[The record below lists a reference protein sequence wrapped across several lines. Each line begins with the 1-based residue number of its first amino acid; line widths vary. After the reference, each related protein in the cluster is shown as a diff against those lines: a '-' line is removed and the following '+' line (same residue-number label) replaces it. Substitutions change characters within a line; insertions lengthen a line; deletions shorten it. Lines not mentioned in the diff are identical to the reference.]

1 MSGKGSLILVIGFGV
16 ILGYISF
23 NMYSLVSRASE
34 GMIGY
39 SQLASA
45 REGAN
50 AGIQI
55 GLSMLTDNRDI
66 FENSGQVTLV
76 SSMKPDSGSFKG
88 SEITVTLGPEVAT
101 GTTDIY
107 TRELLSVSK
116 STLNVVD
123 INSNPVNVS
132 DSVKVTLKVKKTD
145 LGTSTSWETYENK
158 FSQLGWMTVTE
169 GTNIWFATGDTLY
182 GKVHSNGDIRVNG
195 KPVFKDRVTTSGNL
209 VFQNYKPGDS
219 NAVFTKGYETHVP
232 KKDFPNDLSRLW
244 TNRTNSD
251 TNSVLYVDLIPGA
264 SSNNNG
270 YAIIRTGSFNGA
282 IIDTISLSDTG
293 NSVIY
298 SRNFIHVRGQLDGR
312 LSICSNSS
320 IYIDNDITYENKTND
335 LLGLIAQN
343 DVIIADNT
351 QNSNNDLYLDACIF
365 TLKGKFTAEHYDTRG
380 VEGRI
385 YFNGSMAQYQRG
397 AVGTSGTDWWGNVVP
412 KSGFLKSYRYDTR
425 LADGKTAPPFFPG
438 YYETHQITTHNYWV
452 DYKIANWWE
461 SVGKP
466 VTF

>member
-335 LLGLIAQN
+335 LRGTTRTNFFYNPIGTFGQ
-343 DVIIADNT
+343 T
-351 QNSNNDLYLDACIF
+351 PMF
-365 TLKGKFTAEHYDTRG
+365 ETRG
-380 VEGRI
+380 KG
-385 YFNGSMAQYQRG
+385 NK
-397 AVGTSGTDWWGNVVP
+397 TSQVTPPQLFVP
-412 KSGFLKSYRYDTR
+412 QGGYTVDLLKSCFVGQDIAAEIYVAINNPATKAW
-425 LADGKTAPPFFPG
+425 ADDWNKKTAKVEAQQQVEEANPFDLDPM
-438 YYETHQITTHNYWV
+438 
-452 DYKIANWWE
+452 
-461 SVGKP
+461 
-466 VTF
+466 

>member
-169 GTNIWFATGDTLY
+169 GKNISFLTGDTLY
-182 GKVHSNGDIRVNG
+182 GKVHSNGNISVNG
-195 KPVFKDRVTTSGNL
+195 NPVFLDRVTTSGTIQTTPGSKP
-209 VFQNYKPGDS
+209 VYK
-219 NAVFTKGYETHVP
+219 KGYETHVP
-232 KKDFPNDLSRLW
+232 TKDFPSDLSRLW
-244 TNRTNSD
+244 TNKSNSD

-264 SSNNNG
+264 NGNNNG
-270 YAIIRTGSFNGA
+270 TAVIRTGSFAGTV
-282 IIDTISLSDTG
+282 IQTISLQDSG
-293 NSVIY
+293 NTVIY
-298 SRNFIHVRGQLDGR
+298 SRNIIHVKGQVDGW

-320 IYIDNDITYENKTND
+320 IYIDDDITYENKTND
-335 LLGLIAQN
+335 LLGLIAQYN
-343 DVIIADNT
+343 VVIADVPA
-351 QNSNNDLYLDACIF
+351 NNNNLYLDACIF
-365 TLKGKFTAEHYDTRG
+365 TLKGGFGAENVTTRG
-380 VEGRI
+380 DDGRI
-385 YFNGSMAQYQRG
+385 FFNGSFAQYTRDT
-397 AVGTSGTDWWGNVVP
+397 VVVTGTRKNGYY
-412 KSGFLKSYRYDTR
+412 KSYRYDER